1 MSWSELFIREGP
13 GAAFTS
19 GLVTR
24 GAGQRVGNPRCLLL
38 LGTVCSSGAR
48 ITPGPDAR
56 DGGRF
61 AAAYSQPEA
70 LLSAILFHFKALRK
84 IRHSSGCLY
93 PQTSHFFQP
102 IETNLKKSHALFCS
116 KCLPPTPPPQKK
128 LLGSWLAGWKEVRE
142 GGRKKAPASGCIN
155 SGTWAP
161 A

>member
-84 IRHSSGCLY
+84 IRQSSACLY
-93 PQTSHFFQP
+93 PQTSHFLQP
-102 IETNLKKSHALFCS
+102 FETNLKKLHALFCN
-116 KCLPPTPPPQKK
+116 KCVFLPLPPTPKK
-128 LLGSWLAGWKEVRE
+128 IAR
-142 GGRKKAPASGCIN
+142 
-155 SGTWAP
+155 
-161 A
+161 